1 MSGSACVVGIDLG
14 TDSVRSIVADA
25 TTGSVLGTSV
35 RNYLRWAEGLY
46 QHLTGAITGL
56 RLGTDARRILRSLLE
71 ATAFGLC
78 GARFVCSSRVEGN
91 S

>member
-1 MSGSACVVGIDLG
+1 MSGNACVGGIDFG
-14 TDSVRSIVADA
+14 TDSVRSIVADV

-46 QHLTGAITGL
+46 QRFTGAIAGL
-56 RLGTDARRILRSLLE
+56 RLGTDARRIFRSPVE

-78 GARFVCSSRVEGN
+78 GARLVCSE
-91 S
+91 